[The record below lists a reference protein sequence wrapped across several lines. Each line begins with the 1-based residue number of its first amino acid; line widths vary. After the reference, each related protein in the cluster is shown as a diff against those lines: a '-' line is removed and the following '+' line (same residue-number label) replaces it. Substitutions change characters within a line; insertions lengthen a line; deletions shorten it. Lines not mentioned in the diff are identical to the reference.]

1 MLTAVYFVASLLLL
15 FCVVGI
21 IKPRLYSVTMML
33 VGAVPFIMVSLV
45 TPQLILLGLL
55 LAGVLAYHGAFTS
68 LLGQLGLLLHVVSW
82 TLLVGY
88 QLRMRTAFPILDG
101 QPILDDED
109 PFPALLHPEQG
120 GTPTQAKPQA
130 PFAISYL
137 PSLTLQTA
145 ARQQVEVVRDVVYR
159 EIDGVRLKLDIYRR
173 RGQATTGRSVIYIHG
188 GAWIVGSRRQSPFL
202 LSELAAAGFV
212 VFAIQYRL
220 APRFPLPAAI
230 TDCKAAVAWVR
241 ENAERYGGTK
251 EAVAIGGSAG
261 GHLTAMLAVSPGE
274 PRLQPG
280 FESKDTSIAGAIVL
294 YGIANFVG
302 IFEEYP
308 NPLSHY
314 LFEELVFKKR
324 YLDDPELYRLS
335 QPLTYLHP
343 KVPPILLVHGENDSL
358 IPIEEAR
365 NFLAHLQAAG
375 VTRVHLCEIPL
386 APHAFELMPTPLHQ
400 RAVRIVRD
408 FIRDL

>member
-1 MLTAVYFVASLLLL
+1 MLTASYFVASLLLL

-21 IKPRLYSVTMML
+21 IKPRLYSVTVML
-33 VGAVPFIMVSLV
+33 IGAVPFIVVSLV
-45 TPQLILLGLL
+45 MPQLILLGLL
-55 LAGVLAYHGAFTS
+55 LTGILAYHGAFSS

-82 TLLVGY
+82 TLLIGY

-120 GTPTQAKPQA
+120 RTPTKTKPA
-130 PFAISYL
+130 TPFAISYL
-137 PSLTLQTA
+137 PSLTLQTEA
-145 ARQQVEVVRDVVYR
+145 LQQVEVLHDVVYR

-173 RGQATTGRSVIYIHG
+173 RGQTTPGRSVIYIHG

-202 LSELAAAGFV
+202 LSELAASGCV

-241 ENAERYGGTK
+241 ENAERFGGTQD
-251 EAVAIGGSAG
+251 AIAIGGSAG

-274 PRLQPG
+274 PSLQPG
-280 FESKDTSIAGAIVL
+280 FETKDTSIAGAVVL
-294 YGIANFVG
+294 YGIANFVD
-302 IFEEYP
+302 IFEQYP
-308 NPLSHY
+308 NPIALY

-324 YLDDPELYRLS
+324 YLDNPELYRLS

-365 NFLAHLQAAG
+365 NFLAHLQTAG
-375 VTRVHLCEIPL
+375 ATRVHLCEIPL